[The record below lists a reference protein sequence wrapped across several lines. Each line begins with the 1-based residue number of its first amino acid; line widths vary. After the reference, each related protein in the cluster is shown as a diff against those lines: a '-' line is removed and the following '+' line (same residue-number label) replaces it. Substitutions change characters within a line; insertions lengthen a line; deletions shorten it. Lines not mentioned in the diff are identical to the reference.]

1 MTDVVINVIEN
12 PYHKAEIK
20 PHHLDVGEA
29 RLACFDAFN
38 IVSAS
43 QALGGEYEMAD
54 EDDDPEPSSL
64 FSTLPHARR
73 TASLLTPAAN
83 RGLRSDLR

>member
-1 MTDVVINVIEN
+1 MTRRALIDAACRISVDGSALPLLVHSGSSAVKVETGMTDVVVNVIEN

-43 QALGGEYEMAD
+43 D
-54 EDDDPEPSSL
+54 VPPS
-64 FSTLPHARR
+64 
-73 TASLLTPAAN
+73 
-83 RGLRSDLR
+83 